1 MKRHQGV
8 LRRMAVIEQ
17 VQKDIWTGRIV
28 AVEDVPFF
36 RQFGRFEQ
44 GIVLQR
50 PGQASIKILGQRIN
64 IERAVSV
71 GKRHLAM
78 FLEMEFGIF
87 TAID

>member
-1 MKRHQGV
+1 
-8 LRRMAVIEQ
+8 MAVIEQ

-50 PGQASIKILGQRIN
+50 PGQAGIKILGQRIN

-71 GKRHLAM
+71 GERHLAM

-87 TAID
+87 TAIDEPPQKTGK

>member
-28 AVEDVPFF
+28 AVEDVHLV
-36 RQFGRFEQ
+36 RQFRCVEQ
-44 GIVLQR
+44 RIVLQR
-50 PGQASIKILGQRIN
+50 PGQPGIKILGQRID